1 MTFFL
6 GDSKIIILYIFY
18 YYHHWCQKVALFLQ
32 AWFMK
37 ISATHKALTFKT
49 TILNTD
55 KPLQLI
61 SSLFKTYICI

>member
-1 MTFFL
+1 
-6 GDSKIIILYIFY
+6 
-18 YYHHWCQKVALFLQ
+18 
-32 AWFMK
+32 MK